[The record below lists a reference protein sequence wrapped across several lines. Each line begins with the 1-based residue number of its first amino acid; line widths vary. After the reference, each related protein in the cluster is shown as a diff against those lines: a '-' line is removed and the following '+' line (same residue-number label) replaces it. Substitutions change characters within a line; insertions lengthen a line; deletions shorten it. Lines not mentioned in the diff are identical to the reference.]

1 MKGTRIGKILSN
13 RERAQQLKVPVTE
26 CFCVPPG
33 RACEL
38 AIQGKHDAAAALQAE
53 NERYISFKR
62 CIIRVEPWSRK
73 NASSLMMGWSFLFY
87 LPKTGDTDKKK
98 KGGTPME
105 QAQTQKSGS
114 TKPQAEIC
122 DIYDVYGNRTGKTFV
137 RGEPLSDGQYVM
149 VVDVWIVNSRDEI
162 LIQKRSELK
171 KDLPGTWA
179 THSGCV
185 LAGESAQ
192 QACIREPMEEIGIR
206 ILPSQIHKLNRKL
219 RGKLLSEN
227 FVVEQDFDAAK
238 AVLQEEEVSQIKWVT
253 VSQLK
258 QMASRRE
265 FYRYPEFFDVVRF
278 LEQRRKRTSAHKT
291 SKE

>member
-1 MKGTRIGKILSN
+1 MDEPQTCGQTRK
-13 RERAQQLKVPVTE
+13 ET
-26 CFCVPPG
+26 
-33 RACEL
+33 
-38 AIQGKHDAAAALQAE
+38 
-53 NERYISFKR
+53 
-62 CIIRVEPWSRK
+62 
-73 NASSLMMGWSFLFY
+73 
-87 LPKTGDTDKKK
+87 PK
-98 KGGTPME
+98 
-105 QAQTQKSGS
+105 
-114 TKPQAEIC
+114 EIC

-162 LIQKRSELK
+162 LIQKRSEMK

-227 FVVEQDFDAAK
+227 FVVEQDFDAAS
-238 AVLQEEEVSQIKWVT
+238 AILQLEEVSQIKWVT

-278 LEQRRKRTSAHKT
+278 LEERRKRRSTGKHIPSN
-291 SKE
+291 